1 MPLYSYSHHE
11 VSAGNWFLSTLFSII
26 SYTHN
31 VAQKTSI
38 LFSFNWNYSPIDSLF
53 PSSLNSGS
61 HPPIFWFYKFAYL
74 ILSHGSRLTQWV
86 SYVNSLF
93 HLAQCSSCL
102 SILLHI
108 EEVLL
113 NEEHSVLGTLFLLAI
128 FYADHWGCYHILA
141 VVSSAIINVLF

>member
-11 VSAGNWFLSTLFSII
+11 VRAGNWFLSTLFTII

-31 VAQKTSI
+31 VAQKMSV

-61 HPPIFWFYKFAYL
+61 PQPIFWFYKFTYL

-93 HLAQCSSCL
+93 HLAQCSSYCC
-102 SILLHI
+102 ILKK
-108 EEVLL
+108 VLL

-128 FYADHWGCYHILA
+128 FYADRWGCCHILA